1 VALPVT
7 GVSMYQ
13 ANLMRHLT
21 TDTNL
26 EIYSLLITVLFIR
39 AIPGTISVD
48 R

>member
-1 VALPVT
+1 MALPVT
-7 GVSMYQ
+7 GASMYQ

-26 EIYSLLITVLFIR
+26 EIHSLLITVLFIR
-39 AIPGTISVD
+39 AIPGTISVY